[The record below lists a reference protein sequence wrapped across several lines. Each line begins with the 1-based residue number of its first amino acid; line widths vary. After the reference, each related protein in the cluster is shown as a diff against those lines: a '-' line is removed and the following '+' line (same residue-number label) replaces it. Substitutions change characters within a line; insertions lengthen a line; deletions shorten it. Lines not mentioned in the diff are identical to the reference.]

1 MEIKRMEPLFKNE
14 AEYTEFTVRH
24 NKDTVKKGDLSTYSG
39 KCFLGID
46 SGSTTTKAAV
56 VGAKNQYFH
65 RFLFIVTDAK
75 IINAGL

>member
-1 MEIKRMEPLFKNE
+1 MPEDASVWTASGCTSMAGLIP
-14 AEYTEFTVRH
+14 AEQTVS
-24 NKDTVKKGDLSTYSG
+24 DLSYEG
-39 KCFLGID
+39 NCYLGID
-46 SGSTTTKAAV
+46 AGSTTTKAAV